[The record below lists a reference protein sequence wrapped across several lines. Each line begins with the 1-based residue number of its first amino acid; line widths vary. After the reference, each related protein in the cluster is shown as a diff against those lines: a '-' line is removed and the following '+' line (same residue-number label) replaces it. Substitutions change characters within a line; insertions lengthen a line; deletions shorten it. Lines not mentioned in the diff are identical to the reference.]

1 MTETELLTRARQGD
15 PVAFG
20 QVIEA
25 YQSPIFN
32 LCYRML
38 GEANEAEDAAQ
49 EAFLRAYTQLARYD
63 PARSFKTWLF
73 AIASHHCIDL
83 LRKRRITWVST
94 DDDEVELNH
103 PALNDPALGPER
115 ETTRRE
121 QSRLIQQALARLA
134 PDDRQALVL
143 RYWYDFSYEDI
154 ADTLKTTVSAVKSRL
169 HRARHALAAH
179 LPAPALETELA
190 LVVER

>member
-15 PVAFG
+15 PAAFG
-20 QVIEA
+20 QVVEMFQA
-25 YQSPIFN
+25 PIFN

-38 GEANEAEDAAQ
+38 GDPNEAEDAAQ

-94 DDDEVELNH
+94 DNDEAELNH
-103 PALNDPALGPER
+103 PALNDPAPGPER
-115 ETTRRE
+115 ETARRE
-121 QSRLIQQALARLA
+121 QSRLIQHALARLA

-143 RYWYDFSYEDI
+143 RYWYDFSYEEI